1 MVREIRVPRIFF
13 ASAGLLFVH
22 LALGCMSANPSLPN
36 PTTSAIIGEWR
47 QVTLRLGDESKTCP
61 TYFIAADGDQISCSS
76 HDTVEFKL
84 DGTFIA
90 KFSGS
95 DIQAVGSWR
104 LNGSTLLITFATP
117 PEVAGINR
125 SSMLEVGQDAKTITI
140 KSINGNMSIAETY
153 VRE

>member
-1 MVREIRVPRIFF
+1 
-13 ASAGLLFVH
+13 
-22 LALGCMSANPSLPN
+22 
-36 PTTSAIIGEWR
+36 
-47 QVTLRLGDESKTCP
+47 
-61 TYFIAADGDQISCSS
+61 
-76 HDTVEFKL
+76 VEFKL

-125 SSMLEVGQDAKTITI
+125 SSTVEVGQDAKTITI